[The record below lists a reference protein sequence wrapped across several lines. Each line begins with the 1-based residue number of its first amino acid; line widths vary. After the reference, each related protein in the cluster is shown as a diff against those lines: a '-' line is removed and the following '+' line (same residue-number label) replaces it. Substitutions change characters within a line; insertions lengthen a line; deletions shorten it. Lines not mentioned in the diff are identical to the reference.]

1 MADEHGSGS
10 AAPPSVVPAWSM
22 FPVRRFVVRGR
33 VQGVGFRWWTQRE
46 ACARD
51 LVGWV
56 RNQRDG
62 SVEIIAGGNSFPL
75 DEFSERLHR
84 GPPAARVE
92 SVEVEDVAPGSI
104 PVPMKRAP
112 WLTRASKS
120 AGRIQEMSTPK
131 TAPWSNSNW
140 AWTES

>member
-10 AAPPSVVPAWSM
+10 ADPPSVVPAWSM

-84 GPPAARVE
+84 GLSLSEVTVGFCRQLGIGTRVLPMFPERLSETAQRSLKHGSSAR
-92 SVEVEDVAPGSI
+92 
-104 PVPMKRAP
+104 KR
-112 WLTRASKS
+112 
-120 AGRIQEMSTPK
+120 
-131 TAPWSNSNW
+131 
-140 AWTES
+140 